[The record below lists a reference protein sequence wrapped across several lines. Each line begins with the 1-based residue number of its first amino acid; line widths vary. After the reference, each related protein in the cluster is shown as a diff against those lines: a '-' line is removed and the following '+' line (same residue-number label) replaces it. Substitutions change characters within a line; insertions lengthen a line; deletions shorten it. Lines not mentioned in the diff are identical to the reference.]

1 MKQAKFQRAAV
12 KDSIK
17 QAKAFMTSDGYQN
30 LFARL
35 GVGNG
40 DNLSSGSSYG
50 FGGFLTR
57 NRVLL
62 DAMYRTSWVVGKIVD
77 AKAED
82 MTRAG
87 IQINSELKPEN
98 TDLIQK
104 KMVSLNVWRNITN
117 AIKWGRLYGGA
128 VAIICIEG
136 QKMDKPLK
144 IETVGKDS
152 FKGLLVLDR
161 WLLNPSL
168 NNLVQDFGP
177 DFGMPKYYDIIAS
190 SSVLPTMKVHHTRV
204 LRFDGIELPSLWKQA
219 ENLWSESVVER
230 LYDRLLAF
238 DSTTQGTA
246 QLVYKAHLRTILVD
260 GLRDIL
266 AAGGVMEA
274 ALIKQFE
281 YIRLMQNNEGLTL
294 LDSKDQF
301 AAHQY
306 SFSGLSDVLL
316 QFGQQLSG
324 ACEIPLVRLFGQ
336 SPTGMNATGESDL
349 RFYYDDINKLQNYQ
363 LNEPLLTILRVM
375 SMSLLSK
382 PFPEDGTIAFNP
394 LWQMQDKEKV
404 ELAKNI
410 GDSLNNLFNSGI
422 LKKHLVLKELKQSSR
437 ITGMFT
443 NITDEDITEAE
454 NEPDLDMGED
464 EVDPLTSL
472 PVEKEEGV
480 ASKKKVAAKEVEE

>member
-1 MKQAKFQRAAV
+1 
-12 KDSIK
+12 
-17 QAKAFMTSDGYQN
+17 
-30 LFARL
+30 
-35 GVGNG
+35 
-40 DNLSSGSSYG
+40 
-50 FGGFLTR
+50 
-57 NRVLL
+57 
-62 DAMYRTSWVVGKIVD
+62 
-77 AKAED
+77 
-82 MTRAG
+82 
-87 IQINSELKPEN
+87 
-98 TDLIQK
+98 
-104 KMVSLNVWRNITN
+104 
-117 AIKWGRLYGGA
+117 
-128 VAIICIEG
+128 
-136 QKMDKPLK
+136 
-144 IETVGKDS
+144 
-152 FKGLLVLDR
+152 
-161 WLLNPSL
+161 
-168 NNLVQDFGP
+168 
-177 DFGMPKYYDIIAS
+177 
-190 SSVLPTMKVHHTRV
+190 
-204 LRFDGIELPSLWKQA
+204 
-219 ENLWSESVVER
+219 
-230 LYDRLLAF
+230 
-238 DSTTQGTA
+238 
-246 QLVYKAHLRTILVD
+246 VD

-349 RFYYDDINKLQNYQ
+349 RFYYDDINKLQNSQ